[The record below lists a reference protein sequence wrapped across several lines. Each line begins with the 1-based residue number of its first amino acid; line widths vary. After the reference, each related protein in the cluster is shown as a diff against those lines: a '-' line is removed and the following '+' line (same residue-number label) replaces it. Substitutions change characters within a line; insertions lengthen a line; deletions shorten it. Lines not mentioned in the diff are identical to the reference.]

1 MIQSLDELGVAGVMG
16 NQPKK
21 YSWKAPGELYG
32 RLRRSVGEDIRWLNS
47 LRPAF
52 KITGLIF
59 GIALIV
65 GAWYPGAE
73 WWTTPTTYVTKG
85 MARGVPPLVEVGV
98 IVAIILVVYI
108 AHSIDRDHESR

>member
-1 MIQSLDELGVAGVMG
+1 MG

-21 YSWKAPGELYG
+21 YSWKMPGELYA
-32 RLRRSVGEDIRWLNS
+32 RLRRSIWEDVRWLKS

-65 GAWYPGAE
+65 GAWYRGAE
-73 WWTTPTTYVTKG
+73 WWTTPTTFVTKG
-85 MARGVPPLVEVGV
+85 MARKVSPIVEVGV
-98 IVAIILVVYI
+98 IVALILIVYI
-108 AHSIDRDHESR
+108 AHALDRDRESRSIKK